1 MKSKSRIT
9 TKPKEAGPALLPPV
23 TPGEILKEEL
33 IDPLG
38 MTINSLALRIQV
50 PANRILA
57 IVKGQRAISADTAL
71 RLGRY
76 FGMSP
81 KFWLN
86 LQQNYDLE
94 IARRQ
99 KRSEIETIVP
109 RSAA

>member
-1 MKSKSRIT
+1 MKSKLRTT
-9 TKPKEAGPALLPPV
+9 TKSMGDGSGLLPPV
-23 TPGEILKEEL
+23 TPGDILKEEL

-38 MTINSLALRIQV
+38 LTIHSLALKIQV

-57 IVKGQRAISADTAL
+57 IVNGQRAISADTAL

-94 IARRQ
+94 IVRRQ
-99 KRSEIETIVP
+99 KKAEIEAIVP

>member
-1 MKSKSRIT
+1 MKSRSRIT
-9 TKPKEAGPALLPPV
+9 TKPAKGSLNLLPPV

-38 MTINSLALRIQV
+38 LTVHSLALKIQV

-57 IVKGQRAISADTAL
+57 IVKGRRAISADTAL

-86 LQQNYDLE
+86 LQQQYDLE
-94 IARRQ
+94 IAGREKQ
-99 KRSEIETIVP
+99 AEIEAIVP
-109 RSAA
+109 RNAA

>member
-1 MKSKSRIT
+1 MKLKSRIT
-9 TKPKEAGPALLPPV
+9 TKSMGDSSGLLPPV
-23 TPGEILKEEL
+23 TPGDILKEEL

-38 MTINSLALRIQV
+38 LTIHSLALKIQV

-57 IVKGQRAISADTAL
+57 IVNGQRAISADTAL

-94 IARRQ
+94 ITRRQ
-99 KRSEIETIVP
+99 KKAEIEAIVP
-109 RSAA
+109 RNAA

>member
-1 MKSKSRIT
+1 MGDGS
-9 TKPKEAGPALLPPV
+9 GLLPPV
-23 TPGEILKEEL
+23 TPGDILKEEL

-38 MTINSLALRIQV
+38 LTIHSLALKIQV

-57 IVKGQRAISADTAL
+57 IVNGQRAISADTAL

-94 IARRQ
+94 IVRRQ
-99 KRSEIETIVP
+99 KKAEIEAIVP

>member
-9 TKPKEAGPALLPPV
+9 IKTESGKSKLLAPV

-38 MTINSLALRIQV
+38 ITVNSLALKLQV

-57 IVKGQRAISADTAL
+57 IVNGKRAISPDTAL

-99 KRSEIETIVP
+99 KRAEIEAIVP
-109 RSAA
+109 RNAA

>member
-9 TKPKEAGPALLPPV
+9 IKPKKANPNLLPPV

-33 IDPLG
+33 IDALG
-38 MTINSLALRIQV
+38 MTINSLALKIQV

-57 IVKGQRAISADTAL
+57 IVNGQRAISADTAL

-94 IARRQ
+94 ITRRQ
-99 KRSEIETIVP
+99 KQSEIETIVP
-109 RSAA
+109 RNAA

>member
-1 MKSKSRIT
+1 MKLKSRII
-9 TKPKEAGPALLPPV
+9 TKPKTANHNLVPPV

-38 MTINSLALRIQV
+38 MTVNSLALKLQV

-57 IVKGQRAISADTAL
+57 IVNGQRAISADTAL

-99 KRSEIETIVP
+99 KQAEIESITP
-109 RSAA
+109 RNVA

>member
-9 TKPKEAGPALLPPV
+9 TKRKDAASDLLPPV

-33 IDPLG
+33 IEPLG
-38 MTINSLALRIQV
+38 MTINSLALKLQV
-50 PANRILA
+50 PANRILE
-57 IVKGQRAISADTAL
+57 IVNGKRAISADTAL

-94 IARRQ
+94 TARRQ
-99 KRSEIETIVP
+99 KQVEIEMIVP
-109 RSAA
+109 RNAA